1 MKIYISS
8 YVFWSTTI
16 ALVVSTSSAAH
27 AHGNEGECTMDPE
40 TGTCQAE
47 TEPKIPD
54 QTALVDDHQNC
65 VAWAEGG
72 ECDVNVKYVF
82 NCFTSLEIMYHII
95 I

>member
-1 MKIYISS
+1 L
-8 YVFWSTTI
+8 STI
-16 ALVVSTSSAAH
+16 GALVVSTSSAAH

-54 QTALVDDHQNC
+54 QTAALVDDHQNC

-72 ECDVNVKYVF
+72 ECDVNVKYAF
-82 NCFTSLEIMYHII
+82 NCFTSLEIMYHTIM
-95 I
+95 